1 MTAPNTETADPSL
14 AEAFGELSEALAASE
29 EGGVAAPPTESDE
42 GAKEA
47 DKTEQQTTQPE
58 KDESKEQEQPPGQE
72 QPAEQQPATDQAL
85 PERQPLNYTVDGQSR
100 AFDGGFII
108 PGHGAIISND
118 ALPRLQDRLQQA
130 DRLVAQNQVLYQQT
144 QEYTKLGG
152 RAGFDKLVAEKA
164 MLDASATLLLK
175 ALSDENTLVALA
187 TDPIARQQLIKEIH
201 LTAREAQQLAQRTAS
216 EAVARDTQQ
225 STIASQ
231 TQTAIHNAVG
241 YLAQNFQ
248 GLTEQD
254 IATVRSHAARM
265 HAAIVRPATPDEA
278 REANVQVGSPIIDL
292 NLLGSLL
299 EDRHAIRQS
308 VSQQLERLQDA
319 ALENAARAQAAAPTT
334 VVPNGK
340 PLPNRDPANGR
351 FTATPARQ
359 NQTPLDQMSSAELT
373 RAMKS
378 GRIYDLILDDDND
391 E

>member
-1 MTAPNTETADPSL
+1 MTAPDTTEDPTL
-14 AEAFGELSEALAASE
+14 AEAFGELSEAIVATE
-29 EGGVAAPPTESDE
+29 EGGEPAPEP
-42 GAKEA
+42 KPEA
-47 DKTEQQTTQPE
+47 PASPVEPE
-58 KDESKEQEQPPGQE
+58 KNEQEVKE
-72 QPAEQQPATDQAL
+72 PAEPTAPAQPGEQRPDQQPATDAL
-85 PERQPLNYTVDGQSR
+85 PERQPLNYTVDGQPR
-100 AFDGGFII
+100 AFEGGFII
-108 PGHGAIISND
+108 PGHGAIISNE

-130 DRLVAQNQVLYQQT
+130 DRLVAQNQSLYQQT
-144 QEYTKLGG
+144 QEFTKLGG
-152 RAGFDKLVAEKA
+152 RAGYDKLNAEKA

-175 ALSDENTLVALA
+175 ALSDENTLISLA
-187 TDPIARQQLIKEIH
+187 TDPIARQQLIKEVH
-201 LTAREAQQLAQRTAS
+201 LTAREAQQLAQRTAI
-216 EAVARDTQQ
+216 ETAARDQQQ
-225 STIASQ
+225 STVASQ

-241 YLAQNFQ
+241 YLAQNLP
-248 GLTEQD
+248 GLTVED
-254 IATVRSHAARM
+254 IASVRSHAARM

-278 REANVQVGSPIIDL
+278 REASVPVGSPIIDL

-299 EDRHAIRQS
+299 EDRHALRQS
-308 VSQQLERLQDA
+308 MTQQLQRLQDA